1 MKLLNV
7 VTFFFSL
14 FTACHS
20 QNPIIVNLNAED
32 FKATFEMEGGLLV
45 DVRTNQ
51 EVQRGRLKD
60 ASVINFYDSN
70 FDKQIA
76 KLQRGKPIFVYCKSG
91 GRSSKVANQLVKL
104 GYQKV
109 YNLSGG
115 VMAWKRAGYSLIE
128 GKIIQGAQS
137 QLVNLDDINELIVK
151 ENNFLLDFHTK
162 WCVPCRK
169 LSPIVDEVGKELPDV
184 TVLKVDIDQCESCA
198 LQWGIE
204 AVPTLV
210 HFKQGKEVW
219 RHSGLISK
227 LELTQQLQ

>member
-7 VTFFFSL
+7 LTVFLWL

-20 QNPIIVNLNAED
+20 QNSSIVNLNAED
-32 FKATFEMEGGLLV
+32 FKAALEMEGGLLV
-45 DVRTNQ
+45 DVRTHQ
-51 EVQRGRLKD
+51 EVQRGRLED

-70 FDKQIA
+70 FDKKIA
-76 KLQRGKPIFVYCKSG
+76 KLQKGKPIFVYCKSG
-91 GRSSKVANQLVKL
+91 GRSYKAASQLVKL
-104 GYQKV
+104 GHQKV

-115 VMAWKRAGYSLIE
+115 VVAWKRAGYSLTE
-128 GKIIQGAQS
+128 GNIIQGAQS
-137 QLVNLDDINELIVK
+137 QLVSPDDINELIAK
-151 ENNFLLDFHTK
+151 EDNFLVDFHTQ

-169 LSPIVDEVGKELPDV
+169 LSPIIDEVGKELPDV